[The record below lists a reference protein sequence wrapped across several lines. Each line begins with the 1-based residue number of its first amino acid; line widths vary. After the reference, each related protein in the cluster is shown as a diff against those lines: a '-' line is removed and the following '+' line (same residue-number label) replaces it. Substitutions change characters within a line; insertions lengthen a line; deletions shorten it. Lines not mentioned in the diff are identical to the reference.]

1 MRLSTLLYFTLL
13 YFTLLYFTLLY
24 FTLLYF
30 TLLYSPLGIDWAGS
44 AFTAA
49 GQQGCMI
56 YAAQYSKEGEGKYI
70 VAGGSGSNEAKVFD
84 HKNEN
89 SVIGMYHELRLL
101 PFSFIYYFLLFIFY
115 FSFF

>member
-1 MRLSTLLYFTLL
+1 
-13 YFTLLYFTLLY
+13 
-24 FTLLYF
+24 
-30 TLLYSPLGIDWAGS
+30 
-44 AFTAA
+44 
-49 GQQGCMI
+49 MI

-101 PFSFIYYFLLFIFY
+101 PFSLLFYFLLFTFY
-115 FSFF
+115 FLFFIFLFLMLHFLYIFFFIMVYNTPCYLFTLIFCELVLL

>member
-13 YFTLLYFTLLY
+13 YFTLLYFTSL
-24 FTLLYF
+24 

-101 PFSFIYYFLLFIFY
+101 PFSLLFYFIFFIFY
-115 FSFF
+115 FFFFFF